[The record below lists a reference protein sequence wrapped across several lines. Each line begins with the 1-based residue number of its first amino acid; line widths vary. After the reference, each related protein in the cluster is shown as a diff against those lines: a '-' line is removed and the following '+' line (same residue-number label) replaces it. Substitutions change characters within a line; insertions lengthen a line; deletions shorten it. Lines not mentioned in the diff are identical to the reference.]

1 MKVWDVN
8 DHYADNFPAD
18 IDQDGDGIVYF
29 LHRAGEDWY
38 HYDEY
43 GNFIE
48 EPPVD
53 GPVYEAWQDSIL
65 QDGQPAEVPWLSQTR
80 ENIAELGYPEPEMP
94 DWMSYIP
101 G

>member
-80 ENIAELGYPEPEMP
+80 ENIAALGYPEPEIP
-94 DWMSYIP
+94 DWMAYIP